1 MLTANFYNTP
11 FYMKIFYT
19 TLLLAPIILFAQNG
33 VSNSELNRKLD
44 LILNKFGELEKR
56 VAAIESQNTKINQ
69 DLKAVEIKA
78 DEAKTASENKISL
91 PEDEDEKKSFMSKLR
106 IELKSEEAKA
116 KGAWTKKDTWGGM
129 RRNLTEFK
137 VRKLL
142 GNPNSIKGSL
152 NPRIERIY
160 HYHGD
165 LDADGTEEK
174 GLVNFYNGKSVS
186 FESPF
191 K

>member
-1 MLTANFYNTP
+1 
-11 FYMKIFYT
+11 MKSFCT
-19 TLLLAPIILFAQNG
+19 TLLLSPIILLAQNG
-33 VSNSELNRKLD
+33 VSNAELNRKLD
-44 LILNKFGELEKR
+44 LILNKFGDLEKR
-56 VAAIESQNTKINQ
+56 VSEIESQNTKINQ

-78 DEAKTASENKISL
+78 DEAKTASESKISL
-91 PEDEDEKKSFMSKLR
+91 PQNEEEKKSFMSKLR

-116 KGAWTKKDTWGGM
+116 KGAWTKKDTWSGM

-152 NPRIERIY
+152 NPRIERVY
-160 HYHGD
+160 NYHGD
-165 LDADGTEEK
+165 LDADGIEEK
-174 GLVNFYNGKSVS
+174 GIVNFFNGKSVS